1 MTRSEQ
7 RQTIDQDGAATPE
20 ALERIAAHLV
30 EGSTFTGAAM
40 LRGLALSL
48 ATAEGTETPLFNILA
63 IDARDEVACS
73 LGQFHEDEVVAVW
86 RRMGADSGLA
96 LMLHNEDGS
105 LLEPYPQV
113 GAVQLGRTRH
123 RRRHGLLRERRPR
136 FLTRRKTGRS
146 SDRPLVYRERELFS
160 GARG

>member
-1 MTRSEQ
+1 MNRLEHW
-7 RQTIDQDGAATPE
+7 QTNDQDGAAAPE
-20 ALERIAAHLV
+20 ALERIAQHLV
-30 EGSTFTGAAM
+30 EGSTLTGAAP

-48 ATAEGTETPLFNILA
+48 ATPEGADIPLFDILA
-63 IDARDEVACS
+63 IDARDEVACR
-73 LGQFHEDEVVAVW
+73 LGQFHEEEVVAVW

-113 GAVQLGRTRH
+113 GSVQLGRTRH

-146 SDRPLVYRERELFS
+146 CERPLVYREREIFS

>member
-1 MTRSEQ
+1 MNRVEHWQ
-7 RQTIDQDGAATPE
+7 ANDQDGAATPE
-20 ALERIAAHLV
+20 ALERIAQHLV
-30 EGSTFTGAAM
+30 EGSTLTGAAP

-48 ATAEGTETPLFNILA
+48 ATPEGAETPLFDILG
-63 IDARDEVACS
+63 IDARDEVACR
-73 LGQFHEDEVVAVW
+73 LGQFHEEEVVAIW

-113 GAVQLGRTRH
+113 GAVQLGRTKH

-146 SDRPLVYRERELFS
+146 ADRPLVHREREIFS